1 MPANIPSTVS
11 LSVTNISGGLS
22 WTYNGTTST
31 DFSVNTSGFFS
42 YGKNFSSGIGASQS
56 NIYIANTITIPTE
69 SNIQINL
76 LTPSDDA
83 FGNSFYFTKVRVI
96 YIEVAENSADIII
109 GGGQNNSGLNAFS
122 TFLGDSTDKIR
133 VSAGSLFELTN
144 LSLAG
149 YSVGGSTSVLRFSN
163 ADTIKSAVIRYF
175 IAGS

>member
-11 LSVTNISGGLS
+11 LSVSNITAGVS

-31 DFSVNTSGFFS
+31 DFGVTTSGFFS
-42 YGKNFSSGIGASQS
+42 YGKNFGSGIDASQS

-122 TFLGDSTDKIR
+122 SFLGDSTDKIK
-133 VSAGSLFELTN
+133 VSAGSVFQLTN
-144 LSLAG
+144 PTLAA
-149 YSVGGSTSVLRFSN
+149 YSVSGSTSVLRFSN
-163 ADTIKSAVIRYF
+163 TDTIKSAVIRYF

>member
-11 LSVTNISGGLS
+11 LGVSNIIAGLS
-22 WTYNGTTST
+22 WTYTGTTST
-31 DFSVNTSGFFS
+31 DFGVSTSGFFN
-42 YGKNFSSGIGASQS
+42 YGKNFYTGILENQC
-56 NIYIANTITIPTE
+56 NIYIANTVTIPTE
-69 SNIQINL
+69 SNIQVNL

-133 VSAGSLFELTN
+133 VSGGGVFQLIN
-144 LSLAG
+144 PSLAG

>member
-11 LSVTNISGGLS
+11 LSVSNIAAGVS

-31 DFSVNTSGFFS
+31 DFGVTTSGFFS
-42 YGKNFSSGIGASQS
+42 YGKNFGSGIGASQS

-122 TFLGDSTDKIR
+122 SFLGDSTDKIK
-133 VSAGSLFELTN
+133 VSAGSVFQLTN
-144 LSLAG
+144 PTLAA
-149 YSVGGSTSVLRFSN
+149 YAVSGSTSVLRFSN
-163 ADTIKSAVIRYF
+163 TDTIKSAVIRYF

>member
-11 LSVTNISGGLS
+11 LSVSNITAGIS

-31 DFSVNTSGFFS
+31 DFGVTTSGFFS
-42 YGKNFSSGIGASQS
+42 YGKNFGSGIGASQS

-122 TFLGDSTDKIR
+122 SFLGDSTDKIK
-133 VSAGSLFELTN
+133 VSAGSVFQLINPT
-144 LSLAG
+144 LAA
-149 YSVGGSTSVLRFSN
+149 YAVSGSTSVLRFSN
-163 ADTIKSAVIRYF
+163 TDTIKSAVIRYF

>member
-11 LSVTNISGGLS
+11 LSVSNIAGGLS

-31 DFSVNTSGFFS
+31 DFSVNTSGFFT
-42 YGKNFSSGIGASQS
+42 YGKNFSSGIGEAQS

-122 TFLGDSTDKIR
+122 TFLGDSTDKIK
-133 VSAGSLFELTN
+133 VSSGSLFELTN
-144 LSLAG
+144 PTLAG
-149 YSVGGSTSVLRFSN
+149 YAVGGSTSVLRFSN
-163 ADTIKSAVIRYF
+163 TNTIKSAVIRYF